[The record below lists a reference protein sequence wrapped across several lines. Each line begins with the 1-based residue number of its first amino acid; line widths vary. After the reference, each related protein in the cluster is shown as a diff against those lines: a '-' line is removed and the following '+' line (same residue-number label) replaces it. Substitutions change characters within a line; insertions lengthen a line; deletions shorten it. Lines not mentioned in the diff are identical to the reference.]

1 MRGFCARFRMGKG
14 FPVARVSRPFGKP
27 SPALFLLILSI
38 LAGCSL
44 LFPPQFERLSL
55 LIPEE
60 GQGVDQ
66 FSIEDGVLS
75 YENEGVRIDVEYMS
89 DRELNELFPKESTQ
103 GRFSTN
109 PYTYG
114 DYVDPAVGHVRNRL
128 TVFRVTV
135 HNLSLAKVELKPL
148 RCLLTTDR
156 EGERLAAYG
165 IQAGSADR
173 SLESYYKALQ
183 GESGNEY
190 YRFNMRMGIVR
201 ANSYFSDEKIFRGES
216 YGGFIAFDPLDDEVE
231 EVILHIRDFAL
242 KFNAFDKPL
251 QNLDASFRFRRE
263 LSLKAYEDREVRAS
277 EQAVTRA
284 VLSAPSQVIGA
295 VTGAVSR
302 DGNAI
307 DAFIRTRLDEINACF
322 EREFIAGN
330 ASVGEVAVRL
340 VLLSHGGIERAEV
353 VSSSVGGEKVDEC
366 ILSRIERWRFRPSGG
381 GMQEAAVAGEDS
393 LAAGVRPPPIS
404 STRVIVT
411 SSIAFEEMEH

>member
-1 MRGFCARFRMGKG
+1 MRGFCTRVGMGKR
-14 FPVARVSRPFGKP
+14 FPAARANHPFGKL
-27 SPALFLLILSI
+27 SQALLLSI
-38 LAGCSL
+38 FSILFGCSL
-44 LFPPQFERLSL
+44 LFPPKFERLSL

-60 GQGVDQ
+60 GQGAGQYSV
-66 FSIEDGVLS
+66 EDGVLS
-75 YENEGVRIDVEYMS
+75 YESEGVRIDVEYMS

-114 DYVDPAVGHVRNRL
+114 DYVDPTVGHVRNRF
-128 TVFRVTV
+128 TVFRATV
-135 HNLSLAKVELKPL
+135 HNLSLAKVELQPL

-156 EGERLAAYG
+156 KGEQLAAYG
-165 IQAGSADR
+165 VQAGTADR

-201 ANSYFSDEKIFRGES
+201 ANSYFSDEMIFRGES
-216 YGGFIAFDPLDDEVE
+216 YGGFILFDPLDDEVE
-231 EVILHIRDFAL
+231 EVTLHIRDFAL

-251 QNLDASFRFRRE
+251 QNLDASFSFRRE
-263 LSLKAYEDREVRAS
+263 LALQAYEDREVRAS
-277 EQAVTRA
+277 EQATTRA
-284 VLSAPSQVIGA
+284 VLIGPSQVIGA
-295 VTGAVSR
+295 VTGDVSR
-302 DGNAI
+302 DENGI

-330 ASVGEVAVRL
+330 ASTGEVTVRF

-353 VSSSVGGEKVDEC
+353 VSSSVGGEKVEEC
-366 ILSRIERWRFRPSGG
+366 VLSRIERWRFRPSGG
-381 GMQEAAVAGEDS
+381 GMREGVGAAEDS
-393 LAAGVRPPPIS
+393 LAAGEQRPPIS

-411 SSIAFEEMEH
+411 SSIAFEEMER